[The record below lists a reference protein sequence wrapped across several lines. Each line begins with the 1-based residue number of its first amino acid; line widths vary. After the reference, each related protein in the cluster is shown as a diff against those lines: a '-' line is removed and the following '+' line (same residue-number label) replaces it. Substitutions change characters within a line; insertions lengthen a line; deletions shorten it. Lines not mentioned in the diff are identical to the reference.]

1 MGLMM
6 QAGVP
11 MSLGM
16 EGSAGVAS
24 FVVFTGMWL
33 VMMVAM
39 MLPSS

>member
-1 MGLMM
+1 MM